1 MLSAAKHL
9 NTDVETLRFPV
20 KRGGTALRVTGVTQS
35 NCHNSSTHNCSLRFA
50 LFERYTRILRER

>member
-20 KRGGTALRVTGVTQS
+20 KRGETALRVTGLSDLTQYGRPPAS
-35 NCHNSSTHNCSLRFA
+35 IH
-50 LFERYTRILRER
+50 